1 MLKNYLITAFRE
13 IFKNKTFSI
22 IHIFGLSMGIAAF
35 VLILQYSLYELSYDK
50 FYKNADQI
58 YRVRQDR
65 YDKGKAEHDMGC
77 RMCSYWSGIKKGIS

>member
-1 MLKNYLITAFRE
+1 MLKNYLLTAFRE

-50 FYKNADQI
+50 FYENAEEI

-65 YDKGKAEHDMGC
+65 YDKGKLSTTWAAGC
-77 RMCSYWSGIKKGIS
+77 AAIGPLKKGIS